1 MNLIKKIIIIILYVF
16 LMNNNVNSQ
25 NSYGWE
31 RILNPIYEINATY
44 VQQGPN
50 NFKYWMTQPAANI
63 SGSGNY
69 DFLKYNYNTN
79 TWYAASHSIF
89 CAVYYSY
96 YIGYTV
102 SGYYFPTAFSVSP
115 ADTNFLLLNTCVSQ
129 PQNPPYDIRLFY
141 SFDNGN
147 TRTDIPNFRF
157 KIFRGLAINP
167 KNDSICFASS
177 NDTIYISTNRGVSW
191 SSLSAIR
198 SFNGTL
204 TINPINTNY
213 IYAADDS
220 LFVSSN
226 GGTNFQFALNQ
237 KFNRIIFNFTDSS
250 LLTISKNKFYESS
263 DKGLNWSVI
272 DTLSDSINYF
282 DSDPDNESIIYAGTV
297 RGLYRSTNSGSGFS
311 LFNNSFS
318 PSRNVRG
325 ICKESGRDFVYAVT
339 EEAVYKCWNSYI
351 VGIEDISLTAPQS
364 YQLFQNYPN
373 PFNPKTVISYSLNEK
388 HFVSLKVYDVLGNVV
403 AELVNETKR
412 AGKYDVEFD
421 ANTMSSGLYFYS
433 LSVNGSLID
442 TKRMIL
448 IK

>member
-1 MNLIKKIIIIILYVF
+1 MNMIKKIIIIILYAF

-31 RILNPIYEINATY
+31 RILNPIYEIKATY
-44 VQQGPN
+44 VMQGPD
-50 NFKYWMTQPAANI
+50 NFKYWMTQPAANLT
-63 SGSGNY
+63 GSGNY
-69 DFLKYNYNTN
+69 DFIKYNNN
-79 TWYAASHSIF
+79 SNNWYAASHSIF
-89 CAVYYSY
+89 SAVYYSY

-102 SGYYFPTAFSVSP
+102 SGYYFPTAYAVSP
-115 ADTNFLLLNTCVSQ
+115 SDTNFILINTCVSH

-141 SFDNGN
+141 SVDNGN
-147 TRTDIPNFRF
+147 NRTDIPNFTYKVF
-157 KIFRGLAINP
+157 SGLAINP
-167 KNDSICFASS
+167 KNDSICYGSS
-177 NDTIYISTNRGVSW
+177 NDTIYRSTDRGISWNQFNS
-191 SSLSAIR
+191 IR
-198 SFNGTL
+198 SFKGTL
-204 TINPINTNY
+204 TINPINANY

-226 GGTNFQFALNQ
+226 GGTNFQFVLNQ

-250 LLTISKNKFYESS
+250 LLAISKNKFYKSS
-263 DKGLNWSVI
+263 DKGFNWGVI

-282 DSDPDNESIIYAGTV
+282 DSDPDNESIIYAGTA

-318 PSRNVRG
+318 PSKNVRG
-325 ICKESGRDFVYAVT
+325 ICKESGREFVYAVT

-351 VGIEDISLTAPQS
+351 VGIEDHSFNVPQS

-373 PFNPKTVISYSLNEK
+373 PFNPKTVISYFLNENR
-388 HFVSLKVYDVLGNVV
+388 FVSLKVYDVLGNIV

-433 LSVNGSLID
+433 LSVNGNLID